1 MARTFGKTL
10 SLGLS
15 TLVLGAS
22 LAFAAGMGMPGTV
35 TAVDDKGMATVKTS
49 DGKEL
54 KVKAGEGWKTG
65 AKVEC
70 ETKDGKSECHTAK

>member
-1 MARTFGKTL
+1 MAHTFGKAL

-22 LAFAAGMGMPGTV
+22 LTFAAGTPGTV
-35 TAVDDKGMATVKTS
+35 TALDDKGMATVKTS

-54 KVKAGEGWKTG
+54 KVKAGEGWKAG

-70 ETKDGKSECHTAK
+70 EMKDGKSECRAAK

>member
-22 LAFAAGMGMPGTV
+22 LALAAGAMGTV
-35 TAVDDKGMATVKTS
+35 TAVDDRGMATVKTS
-49 DGKEL
+49 DGKEH
-54 KVKAGEGWKTG
+54 KVKAGAGWKAG

-70 ETKDGKSECHTAK
+70 DMKEGKTECHPVK

>member
-1 MARTFGKTL
+1 MTRIFGKAL

-22 LAFAAGMGMPGTV
+22 LAFAGMGVPGTV
-35 TAVDDKGMATVKTS
+35 TTMDDKGMATVKTS

-54 KVKAGEGWKTG
+54 KVKAGEG
-65 AKVEC
+65 
-70 ETKDGKSECHTAK
+70 